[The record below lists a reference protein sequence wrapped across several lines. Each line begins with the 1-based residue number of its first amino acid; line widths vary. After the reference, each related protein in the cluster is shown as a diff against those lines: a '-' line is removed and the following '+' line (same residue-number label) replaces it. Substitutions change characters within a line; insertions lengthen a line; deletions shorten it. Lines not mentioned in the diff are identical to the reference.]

1 MGSRTLVISAVVLTG
16 LLGAGCAAA
25 QGSGSK
31 AAKTAW
37 LDELD
42 VGKVKALSTPGAR
55 RGQPGPV
62 TPARGIAQAKKSIDG
77 NDLIVKGTKYE
88 RGIAMNAPSEF
99 DVDLHGQATRFTAIV
114 GLDDESRSLQ
124 ASGAGRRGGTFGGR
138 MPPSSFIIIGD
149 KRVLWRSGPLA
160 VGNEPNKVD
169 VDLTGVQ
176 QLRLILDGGNAH
188 GDCANAKIEY
198 TGDAAPVAVDVAP
211 APVPEKYVLTPKEAP
226 QPKLTGPKI
235 FGVRPGNPFLF
246 TVTATGERPMEFSA
260 GGLPAGLKLDSKT
273 GQITGTIEKDGKFT
287 VKLTAKNARGTAE
300 RDFRIVAGDTIA
312 LTPPMGWNSW
322 NCWGESV
329 SDAKVRA
336 SAKAM
341 VDSGLINHGWS
352 YINIDDVWMRSDSGR
367 YARDPNTG
375 SPARDADGNILTNAK
390 FPDMKALTDYI
401 HGLGLKTGIYISP
414 GPTTC
419 AGLMA
424 SYGHELQD
432 ARRFAEWGFDYLK
445 YDWCGYSR
453 IAPRDPNLAW
463 LKKPYILMRECL
475 NQVKR
480 DIVYSLCQYG
490 NGSVWTWGEEVGGNS
505 WRTTGDIGDSW
516 RSIST
521 LGFGEYAHAEYA
533 KPGHWN
539 DPDMLV
545 LGKVGWGANVRD
557 CSLTSDEQYTHI
569 SLWCLVCSPLLI
581 GCPIELA
588 DEFTLNLLTNDEVLE
603 VSQDPLGQA
612 ARRIAKDGDTEVWAK
627 AMEDGSFSVGLF
639 NRFDYAPQKVTLKL
653 ADLKINGSAAVRD
666 LWRQKDL
673 GTAKGE
679 FSTEVPVHGV
689 VLIRVTAK

>member
-1 MGSRTLVISAVVLTG
+1 MGRKIFVISTAALMG
-16 LLGAGCAAA
+16 MIIAGCSTA
-25 QGSGSK
+25 GTPT
-31 AAKTAW
+31 AKTAW

-42 VGKVKALSTPGAR
+42 LGKAKSLGTAGQR
-55 RGQPGPV
+55 RGGQPASASV
-62 TPARGIAQAKKSIDG
+62 VARANKPIDG
-77 NDLIVKGTKYE
+77 NDLTINGTRYE
-88 RGIAMNAPSEF
+88 RGVCLNAPAEF
-99 DVDLHGQATRFTAIV
+99 DVDLRGQATRFTAIV
-114 GLDDESRSLQ
+114 GIDDESRAMQ
-124 ASGAGRRGGTFGGR
+124 PPAGSRRGGGPGGR
-138 MPPSSFIIIGD
+138 MTPNSFVMIGD
-149 KRVLWRSGPLA
+149 GKVLWRSGLFV
-160 VGNEPNKVD
+160 VGNEPTKVD
-169 VDLTGVQ
+169 VSLTGVRK
-176 QLRLILDGGNAH
+176 LRLIFDGARAH
-188 GDCANAKIEY
+188 GDWAMAKIEY
-198 TGDAAPVAVDVAP
+198 TGSDAPVAMDATP
-211 APVPEKYVLTPKEAP
+211 APVPEKYVLTPKAP
-226 QPKLTGPKI
+226 PEPKLTGPKI

-246 TVTATGERPMEFSA
+246 TVTATGDRPMEFGA
-260 GGLPAGLKLDSKT
+260 QGLPAGLKLDPRT
-273 GQITGTIEKDGKFT
+273 GQITGVLEKDGKFT

-300 RDFRIVAGDTIA
+300 RDFRIVVGDTIA

-322 NCWGESV
+322 NCWGPSV

-341 VDSGLINHGWS
+341 VDTGLINHGWS
-352 YINIDDVWMRSDSGR
+352 YINIDDVWMRSETPTR
-367 YARDPNTG
+367 NNRPVEPNLMP
-375 SPARDADGNILTNAK
+375 PARDANGDLVSNGR

-401 HGLGLKTGIYISP
+401 HSLGLKAGVYIGP
-414 GPTTC
+414 GTATC
-419 AGLMA
+419 QGLVA

-432 ARRFAEWGFDYLK
+432 AKKFGEWGFDYLK
-445 YDWCGYSR
+445 YDWCQYPGGRTSDVN
-453 IAPRDPNLAW
+453 A

-490 NGSVWTWGEEVGGNS
+490 MGNVWTWGEEVGGNC

-516 RSIST
+516 RSMST
-521 LGFGEYAHAEYA
+521 LGFGETDHAQYA

-557 CSLTSDEQYTHI
+557 CSLTADEQYTHI

-581 GCPIELA
+581 GCPIELC

-627 AMEDGSFSVGLF
+627 SMEDGSKAVGLF
-639 NRFDYAPQKVTLKL
+639 NRFDYAPQTVTLKL
-653 ADLKINGSAAVRD
+653 ADLGINGSAAVRD

-673 GTAKGE
+673 GTFKGE

-689 VLIRVTAK
+689 VLIRVMPK